1 MEAQPSWPIPGA
13 PSGETPCEEEQ
24 AAPRCR
30 RFCLYTE
37 CCRNDLI
44 LQWSLYFSLVDVN
57 LTRLHPRHRNTNRKL
72 QGSTTPL
79 QGLEV
84 PMCYG
89 MVYDQSPNWE
99 RDFL

>member
-1 MEAQPSWPIPGA
+1 MSKLG
-13 PSGETPCEEEQ
+13 SCFYFSVFLFSLCVV
-24 AAPRCR
+24 RCR

-84 PMCYG
+84 PM
-89 MVYDQSPNWE
+89 
-99 RDFL
+99 